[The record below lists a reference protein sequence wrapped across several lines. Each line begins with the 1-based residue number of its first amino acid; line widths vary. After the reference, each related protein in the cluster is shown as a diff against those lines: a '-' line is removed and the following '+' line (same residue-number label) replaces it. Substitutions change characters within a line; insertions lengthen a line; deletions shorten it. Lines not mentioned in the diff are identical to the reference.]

1 MKKAVFNI
9 LMVLLAGLAWTQV
22 IGAGVTE
29 QDFAAFLKDYEAR
42 VIPLSKESALS
53 YFNAVN
59 SGNDADY
66 DKSAEASL
74 ALEKIHSD
82 PVAFARVKAF
92 RESGQIADSLLKRQL
107 DIIYL
112 SYLGGQIDSTTL
124 RELISRETAIEQK
137 FNTYRVK
144 VGDRSLSD
152 NEVDSILRYSSNSAD
167 LEETW
172 RASKQIGREVAGE
185 IIELV
190 RLRNRV
196 AQSLGFS
203 NYYEMQLKLGEQ
215 DPTEIAVL
223 FDELDSLTRGSFA
236 ALKGQVDSA
245 LAIRYQVA
253 ISDLR
258 PWHYQNRFFQEAP
271 RIYDVDLNLFYLGK
285 DPVELSR
292 EYFAGIGIPVDSI
305 LLRSDLYER
314 PGKYQHAQ
322 SVDIDRSGDARI
334 ICSVRP
340 DYYWMNTM
348 LHELGH
354 AVYDYYGDHH
364 APWLVRGAAHS
375 LTTEAVAELFGRLAA
390 NPQWLTQVAG
400 VPKAEIDKVA
410 DDCARM
416 LRLEQIVFSRFV
428 QVMLH
433 FERALYE
440 NPDQNLNKL
449 WWDLAER
456 YQGLTP
462 PKGRDEPDWA
472 SKVHIA
478 TAPVY
483 YHNYLMGELL
493 ASQLAD
499 VIGRKVLGSSDP
511 YSLGFAGDQRVG
523 KFLVE
528 NVFLPGARHPWNEMI
543 RRATG
548 EKLTSKYYAKQFVDT
563 K

>member
-1 MKKAVFNI
+1 MKTVVFAA
-9 LMVLLAGLAWTQV
+9 LMGLLMGLIWTPV
-22 IGAGVTE
+22 TGAGVTQ
-29 QDFAAFLKDYEAR
+29 QDFVSFLKDYEAR
-42 VIPLSKESALS
+42 VIPLNKEVALS

-59 SGNDADY
+59 SGTDADY
-66 DKSAEASL
+66 DKSAVATL
-74 ALEKIHSD
+74 ALEKFHSD
-82 PVAFARVKAF
+82 PAAFARVRAF
-92 RESGQIADSLLKRQL
+92 RESGLVTDSLLKRQL

-112 SYLGGQIDSTTL
+112 SYLGSQIDSTTL
-124 RELISRETAIEQK
+124 GELISRETAIEQK

-144 VGDRSLSD
+144 VGNRNIGD
-152 NEVDSILRYSSNSAD
+152 NEVDSILRYSTNSAE

-172 RASKQIGREVAGE
+172 KASKQIGREVAGE

-190 RLRNRV
+190 RLRNRA

-203 NYYEMQLKLGEQ
+203 NYYEMQLKLAEQ
-215 DPTEIAVL
+215 DPAEIASL
-223 FDELDSLTRGSFA
+223 FDELDSLTRGTFVT
-236 ALKGQVDSA
+236 LKGQVDSV
-245 LAIRYQVA
+245 LAIRYNVVQ
-253 ISDLR
+253 SDLR

-271 RIYDVDLNLFYLGK
+271 RIYSVDLNQFYQGK

-292 EYFAGIGIPVDSI
+292 KYFAGIGIPVDSI
-305 LLRSDLYER
+305 LAHSDLYER

-322 SVDIDRSGDARI
+322 NIDIDRAGDTRI
-334 ICSVRP
+334 VCSVRP

-354 AVYDYYGDHH
+354 GVYDYYGDRQ
-364 APWLVRGAAHS
+364 APWLLRGAAHS
-375 LTTEAVAELFGRLAA
+375 LTTEAIAMLFGRLSA
-390 NPQWLTQVAG
+390 NPQWLVKVAG
-400 VPKAEIDKVA
+400 VPKSEIDKVA

-416 LRLEQIVFSRFV
+416 LRLDQIVFSRFV

-449 WWDLAER
+449 WWDLVER
-456 YQGLTP
+456 YQGLTRLE
-462 PKGRDEPDWA
+462 GREEPDWA
-472 SKVHIA
+472 SKIHIA

-493 ASQLAD
+493 ASQLIET
-499 VIGRKVLGSSDP
+499 IGRKVLNAPDP
-511 YSLGFAGDQRVG
+511 FTFGFAGDPRVG

-528 NVFLPGARHPWNEMI
+528 NVFLPGARYPWNEMI

-548 EKLTSKYYAKQFVDT
+548 EKLTSKYYARQFVET

>member
-1 MKKAVFNI
+1 MKRVVFAA
-9 LMVLLAGLAWTQV
+9 LMGLIWSPLT
-22 IGAGVTE
+22 GAGVTE
-29 QDFAAFLKDYEAR
+29 QDFVSFLKDYEAR
-42 VIPLSKESALS
+42 VISLSKESALS

-59 SGNDADY
+59 SGTDADY

-82 PVAFARVKAF
+82 PAAFARVKAF
-92 RESGQIADSLLKRQL
+92 RESGQVTDSLLKRQL

-112 SYLGGQIDSTTL
+112 SYLGNQIDSTTL
-124 RELISRETAIEQK
+124 RELISRETVIEQK
-137 FNTYRVK
+137 FNTYRVN
-144 VGDRSLSD
+144 VGGRNLSD
-152 NEVDSILRYSSNSAD
+152 NEVDSILRYSSNSAE

-172 RASKQIGREVAGE
+172 SASKQIGREVAGE

-203 NYYEMQLKLGEQ
+203 NYYEMRLRLGEQ
-215 DPTEIAVL
+215 DPAEIAAL
-223 FDELDSLTRGSFA
+223 FDELDSLTRETFA
-236 ALKGQVDSA
+236 TLKGHVDSA
-245 LAIRYQVA
+245 LAARYHVA
-253 ISDLR
+253 QGNLM

-292 EYFAGIGIPVDSI
+292 DYFAGIGLSVDSI
-305 LLRSDLYER
+305 LAHSDLYER
-314 PGKYQHAQ
+314 SGKYQHAQ
-322 SVDIDRSGDARI
+322 SVDIDRAGDTRI
-334 ICSVRP
+334 ICNVRP
-340 DYYWMNTM
+340 DYNWMNTM

-354 AVYDYYGDHH
+354 AVYDYYNDRQ
-364 APWLVRGAAHS
+364 APWLLRGAAHS
-375 LTTEAVAELFGRLAA
+375 LTTEAIANFFGRLAA
-390 NPQWLTQVAG
+390 NPLWLNEVAG

-410 DDCARM
+410 NDCVRA

-449 WWDLAER
+449 WWDLVER
-456 YQGLTP
+456 YQGLTRLE
-462 PKGRDEPDWA
+462 GRDEPDWA
-472 SKVHIA
+472 SKIHIA

-493 ASQLAD
+493 ASQLVD
-499 VIGRKVLGSSDP
+499 VIGRKVLGSSEP
-511 YSLGFAGDQRVG
+511 YSLDFAGDPRVG

-528 NVFLPGARHPWNEMI
+528 NVFLPGARYPWNEMI

-548 EKLTSKYYAKQFVDT
+548 EKLTSKYYARQFVET

>member
-1 MKKAVFNI
+1 MKNIMFAVLI
-9 LMVLLAGLAWTQV
+9 GLIWTPV
-22 IGAGVTE
+22 TGAEVTE
-29 QDFAAFLKDYEAR
+29 QDFVSFLKDYEAR
-42 VIPLSKESALS
+42 VIPLNKESSLA

-59 SGNDADY
+59 SGRDADY
-66 DKSAEASL
+66 EKSAEAWL
-74 ALEKIHSD
+74 ALQKIHSD
-82 PVAFARVKAF
+82 PATFAQVKAF
-92 RESGQIADSLLKRQL
+92 RESGQITDALLKRQL

-124 RELISRETAIEQK
+124 GELIGRETAIEQR

-144 VGDRSLSD
+144 LGDRNLSD
-152 NEVDSILRYSSNSAD
+152 NEVDSILRYSTNSAQ

-172 RASKQIGREVAGE
+172 QASKQIGREVAGE
-185 IIELV
+185 IVELV
-190 RLRNRV
+190 RLRNRA

-203 NYYEMQLKLGEQ
+203 NYYEMQLILSEQ

-223 FDELDSLTRGSFA
+223 FDELDSLTRGTFA
-236 ALKGQVDSA
+236 TLKGQVDSA
-245 LAIRYQVA
+245 LAIRYNIA
-253 ISDLR
+253 LSDLR

-271 RIYDVDLNLFYLGK
+271 RVYDVNLDQFYLGK

-292 EYFAGIGIPVDSI
+292 EYFAGIGLPVDSI
-305 LLRSDLYER
+305 LARSDLYER

-340 DYYWMNTM
+340 DYGWMTTM

-354 AVYDYYGDHH
+354 AVYDYYNNRQG
-364 APWLVRGAAHS
+364 PWLLRGPAHS
-375 LTTEAVAELFGRLAA
+375 LTTEAIAMFFGKLSAD
-390 NPQWLTQVAG
+390 PQWLTEVAG

-410 DDCARM
+410 DDCKRM
-416 LRLEQIVFSRFV
+416 QRLKQIVFSRFV

-449 WWDLAER
+449 WWNLVER
-456 YQGLTP
+456 YQGLARLE
-462 PKGRDEPDWA
+462 GRDEPDWA
-472 SKVHIA
+472 SKIHIA

-499 VIGRKVLGSSDP
+499 VIGRKVLESSDP
-511 YSLGFAGDQRVG
+511 YSLSFAGDPRVG
-523 KFLVE
+523 KFLIE
-528 NVFLPGARHPWNEMI
+528 NVFLPGARYPWNEMI

-548 EKLTSKYYAKQFVDT
+548 EKLTSKYYARQFVD
-563 K
+563 KK